1 MTIKCYGEKQ
11 SREKEL
17 GMLSEGIL
25 VWLRKVWEDKGG
37 EESMRRICRE
47 ERCQHRK
54 KQV

>member
-25 VWLRKVWEDKGG
+25 VWLRKVWEGKGQ
-37 EESMRRICRE
+37 RRWGIDA
-47 ERCQHRK
+47 QDM
-54 KQV
+54 